1 MQNGSLSSARH
12 AILAQLVEQIGETC
26 NFTMLHG
33 GEVMYL
39 DRVEAAWP
47 LRMNLTSGSRVPLHC
62 TASGKLLLA
71 YLPKPSR
78 DRMLGTLSYKS
89 YTHSTIADRKSL
101 DAELARIRKA
111 RYATDNEEFHAGLVC
126 VAVPT
131 RSPGGQPCAAIA
143 VHAPMSRMPLERAL
157 EYLPLLAKGGA
168 GDGSRPSFL
177 IWYGDRSTFLGHQN
191 QVRRLLR
198 DHHRRRMRV
207 AGNQRRHD
215 RAIHHAQSCKTV
227 HAQPIVDHGHR
238 IAAHLAGAGR
248 MEDRRAVVAREFE
261 QVFVGLR
268 AAARFVFFRDVGFH
282 RFGCRERR
290 ASFTAATAQRRSR
303 SVDR

>member
-1 MQNGSLSSARH
+1 MSRKEDRIPATLRSFAVLESLVAAERAASLTEIVKASALPKPTVYRM
-12 AILAQLVEQIGETC
+12 LAMLESAGLVARDPGAARYSPGPRLAALGLGIMQIGETC

-71 YLPKPSR
+71 YLPKTSR

-89 YTHSTIADRKSL
+89 YTNSTIADRKSL
-101 DAELARIRKA
+101 EAELARIRKA

-131 RSPGGQPCAAIA
+131 RSPGGRPCAAIA

-157 EYLPLLAKGGA
+157 EYLPLLRKA
-168 GDGSRPSFL
+168 
-177 IWYGDRSTFLGHQN
+177 
-191 QVRRLLR
+191 
-198 DHHRRRMRV
+198 
-207 AGNQRRHD
+207 
-215 RAIHHAQSCKTV
+215 
-227 HAQPIVDHGHR
+227 
-238 IAAHLAGAGR
+238 AGA
-248 MEDRRAVVAREFE
+248 ME
-261 QVFVGLR
+261 
-268 AAARFVFFRDVGFH
+268 
-282 RFGCRERR
+282 
-290 ASFTAATAQRRSR
+290 ATFSDA
-303 SVDR
+303 

>member
-1 MQNGSLSSARH
+1 MSRKEDKIPATLRSFAVLESLVAAERPASLTEIVKASALPKPTVYRMLAMLETAGLVARDPGAARYSPGPRLAALGLGIMQNGSLSAARH

-71 YLPKPSR
+71 YLPKVSR

-89 YTHSTIADRKSL
+89 YTPSTLADRKSL
-101 DAELARIRKA
+101 DAELSRIRKA

-131 RSPGGQPCAAIA
+131 RGPSGKPCAAIA

-157 EYLPLLAKGGA
+157 EHLPLLRKAA
-168 GDGSRPSFL
+168 EA
-177 IWYGDRSTFLGHQN
+177 IESTFK
-191 QVRRLLR
+191 
-198 DHHRRRMRV
+198 D
-207 AGNQRRHD
+207 
-215 RAIHHAQSCKTV
+215 S
-227 HAQPIVDHGHR
+227 
-238 IAAHLAGAGR
+238 
-248 MEDRRAVVAREFE
+248 
-261 QVFVGLR
+261 
-268 AAARFVFFRDVGFH
+268 
-282 RFGCRERR
+282 
-290 ASFTAATAQRRSR
+290 
-303 SVDR
+303 